1 MVETRRMKGIKEGR
15 KEGINK
21 GTKEGTKQGLRKE
34 TRKDGLHPKGE
45 GQNHHLFPLP
55 THNTRVCPTTT
66 ITHDHCCVRM
76 GGGGA

>member
-34 TRKDGLHPKGE
+34 TKE
-45 GQNHHLFPLP
+45 GRTASKRRGAESPPFPSP
-55 THNTRVCPTTT
+55 NTQHTRVPHHHHYT
-66 ITHDHCCVRM
+66 
-76 GGGGA
+76 